1 MLRLGSARGLA
12 SCRRTLLLRISFE
25 LARMPI
31 ESIDLWIPI
40 CSKFQLKKDGKAS
53 ILKRAASDG
62 IILVA
67 IFTEMA
73 TYSIDRTINHRQH
86 FLL

>member
-1 MLRLGSARGLA
+1 
-12 SCRRTLLLRISFE
+12 
-25 LARMPI
+25 MPI

-73 TYSIDRTINHRQH
+73 TYMYSIDRTVNHRQH

>member
-1 MLRLGSARGLA
+1 MLYFP
-12 SCRRTLLLRISFE
+12 LLRISFE

-73 TYSIDRTINHRQH
+73 TYSIDRTVNHRQH

>member
-1 MLRLGSARGLA
+1 
-12 SCRRTLLLRISFE
+12 
-25 LARMPI
+25 MPI

-73 TYSIDRTINHRQH
+73 TYCI
-86 FLL
+86 LLIEL